1 MTFSGSQPN
10 DASGVPLS
18 SVYSTAGNSF
28 PALQAELG
36 TYQDANS
43 NQSSAAVMSFLRPQI
58 VQKAHNV
65 TGSGGKT
72 LTCAFTNNNIA
83 GNSIVVVMGMGEVD
97 NGSTITL
104 AITDTNSNAY
114 TSAVKASQ
122 STTLEAAIFYATNIA
137 AGSNTIT
144 ITIAGGSSSNTAIAT
159 EIYEIWGLI
168 ATGALDQSSTGNNAG
183 STAPATSAISPIA
196 PNELCFAG
204 IAAAGGTITAGTGF
218 TLDSTSLA
226 PTGGNLVSFGSE
238 SQALST
244 FASLTPSATL
254 SGSNAWAIA
263 AATFKSI
270 MVPVEAT
277 TKEASCSSATL
288 SSVASSASSV
298 ALLASNSARRGMLV
312 FNDSTAV
319 LFLAYAATATT
330 SAYTVQITPNG
341 YWEMPKPIY
350 PGAISGIWA
359 SANGNLRITE
369 LY

>member
-1 MTFSGSQPN
+1 MSFGAQPN
-10 DASGVPLS
+10 DSNNIPIS
-18 SVYSTAGNSF
+18 SIYRKEDNTF
-28 PALQAELG
+28 PALQAEPGAYLD
-36 TYQDANS
+36 TTS
-43 NQSSAAVMSFLRPQI
+43 NQSSAAVMSFLRPLI

-83 GNSIVVVMGMGEVD
+83 GNSIVVVMGMGEVEGA
-97 NGSTITL
+97 NITL
-104 AITDTNSNAY
+104 AITDTTSNTY
-114 TSAVKASQ
+114 TQAVKASQ
-122 STTLEAAIFYATNIA
+122 STTLEAAVFYATSIA
-137 AGSNTIT
+137 SGSNSVT
-144 ITIAGGSSSNTAIAT
+144 ITIAGSSSSNTAIAA

-168 ATGALDQSSTGNNAG
+168 ATAGALDQTAIGNAASGTSVAAG
-183 STAPATSAISPIA
+183 AISPIA
-196 PNELCFAG
+196 PNEFAF
-204 IAAAGGTITAGTGF
+204 AAVSAAGGTITAGTGS
-218 TLDSTSLA
+218 TLDSGTLS

-238 SQALST
+238 SQQLST
-244 FASLTPSATL
+244 FASITPSATL
-254 SGSNAWAIA
+254 GTSNAWAMA

-298 ALLASNSARRGMLV
+298 TLLSSNSARRGMLV

-319 LFLAYAATATT
+319 LYLAYAATATT